1 MSSLSQ
7 CPLDV
12 KTHLTLWSCQPT
24 VDDMTPTP
32 SNPVD
37 LDSLI
42 SFVESQHPDGDVF
55 TRLTDAVN
63 ISESLG
69 TTADALIGH
78 YVEVARANGAS
89 WTEIGTCLGVS
100 KQAAQQR
107 HVARR
112 DEDPDFPARRLF
124 SRFTKRARN
133 VVQEA
138 RRQADQ
144 RANPE
149 VTNAHLVLGL
159 VSEPDGLA
167 GQAMVAAGASLE
179 AVQDAILADL
189 SKGAARKRK
198 RRASFAADA
207 KKTLEL
213 ALREAL
219 RLDHNYIG
227 TEHLLLGVL
236 LSGGETTATLNRL
249 GVTHDVTDAWLE
261 TALDELKKP
270 LPGA

>member
-1 MSSLSQ
+1 
-7 CPLDV
+7 
-12 KTHLTLWSCQPT
+12 
-24 VDDMTPTP
+24 MTSHP
-32 SNPVD
+32 SNPID

-107 HVARR
+107 HVARGE
-112 DEDPDFPARRLF
+112 EDPDFPTRRLF

-144 RANPE
+144 RGDGE

-159 VSEPDGLA
+159 LSEPEGIA
-167 GQAMVAAGASLE
+167 AQAMVGVGASLE
-179 AVQDAILADL
+179 TVQGAILADL
-189 SKGAARKRK
+189 PTGATRKRK
-198 RRASFAADA
+198 RQTSFGPDA

-227 TEHLLLGVL
+227 TEHVLLGIL
-236 LSGGETTATLNRL
+236 RNDQGTSDILNRL
-249 GVTHDVTDAWLE
+249 GVTYDAADAWIA

-270 LPGA
+270 LRGL